1 MSIKICALGLY
12 SCHILKI
19 VLNMIFLKQGKLG
32 LKITKPIMREYKRA
46 ESGSSNGILM
56 NERKTKK
63 MLKLYMRTRRNTIIA
78 LVAILVGGIIGNV
91 MLGHISD

>member
-1 MSIKICALGLY
+1 M
-12 SCHILKI
+12 
-19 VLNMIFLKQGKLG
+19 FLKQGKLG
-32 LKITKPIMREYKRA
+32 LKITKPIIREYKRA

-63 MLKLYMRTRRNTIIA
+63 MQKLLMRSRRNTIIA
-78 LVAILVGGIIGNV
+78 LAAIFVGAIIGNV

>member
-1 MSIKICALGLY
+1 M
-12 SCHILKI
+12 
-19 VLNMIFLKQGKLG
+19 FLKQGKLG
-32 LKITKPIMREYKRA
+32 LKITKPSMREYKLA

-63 MLKLYMRTRRNTIIA
+63 MQKLLMRSRRNTIIA
-78 LVAILVGGIIGNV
+78 LAAIFVGAMIGNV